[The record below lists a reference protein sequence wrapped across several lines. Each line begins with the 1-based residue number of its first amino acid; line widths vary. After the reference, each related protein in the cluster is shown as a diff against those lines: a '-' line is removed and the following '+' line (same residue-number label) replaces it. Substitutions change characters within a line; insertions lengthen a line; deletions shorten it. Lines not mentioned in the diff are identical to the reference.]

1 LSDDESRRFFDFA
14 SGTFREPADPRRPR
28 GSVSFCPST
37 LHGITQQRT
46 LPAINLIAV
55 AVGLVVAATSAALVR
70 LLVVPNASI
79 FGIAAP
85 LCGIAL
91 GAYLAGKL
99 AKNAGL
105 YHGAL
110 VGVGYVLVEAIGLAP
125 PPFEPSGDGLGDS
138 LSIITGDAMLLALA
152 ALAGWIA
159 APRAASSSSSG
170 TGRGR

>member
-1 LSDDESRRFFDFA
+1 MA
-14 SGTFREPADPRRPR
+14 
-28 GSVSFCPST
+28 
-37 LHGITQQRT
+37 QQRA
-46 LPAINLIAV
+46 LPAINQIAV
-55 AVGLVVAATSAALVR
+55 AVGVVVAALSAALVR
-70 LLVVPNASI
+70 VVALPTASI

-110 VGVGYVLVEAIGLAP
+110 VGVGYVLVEAIGFAP
-125 PPFEPSGDGLGDS
+125 PPFEPTGDGLGDS
-138 LSIITGDAMLLALA
+138 LSIIAGDAMLLALA
-152 ALAGWIA
+152 AFAGWLA
-159 APRAASSSSSG
+159 APRATSSSSSG

>member
-1 LSDDESRRFFDFA
+1 LSEYARAIGQRR
-14 SGTFREPADPRRPR
+14 SP
-28 GSVSFCPST
+28 
-37 LHGITQQRT
+37 
-46 LPAINLIAV
+46 PAINQLAV
-55 AVGLVVAATSAALVR
+55 VAGLVVAATVASLLRLAAS
-70 LLVVPNASI
+70 PTASI

-91 GAYLAGKL
+91 GAFLAGKL
-99 AKNAGL
+99 AKNAGV

-125 PPFEPSGDGLGDS
+125 APLEPAGVGLTEG
-138 LSIITGDAMLLALA
+138 LSIIAGDALVLTVA

-159 APRAASSSSSG
+159 APRAGSSSSSG

>member
-1 LSDDESRRFFDFA
+1 MIFE

-37 LHGITQQRT
+37 LHDIAQRRALPPIQQ
-46 LPAINLIAV
+46 LAV
-55 AVGLVVAATSAALVR
+55 AAGLGIALAIALVVRIAAASA
-70 LLVVPNASI
+70 ASI

-91 GAYLAGKL
+91 GGLVAGKL

-110 VGVGYVLVEAIGLAP
+110 VGIGYVLVEAIGLAP
-125 PPFEPSGDGLGDS
+125 APFEPSGDGLTEG
-138 LSIITGDAMLLALA
+138 LSIIAGDALLLVLGAG
-152 ALAGWIA
+152 AGWIA
-159 APRAASSSSSG
+159 APQAASSSSSG

>member
-1 LSDDESRRFFDFA
+1 V

-37 LHGITQQRT
+37 LEGIARQSS
-46 LPAINLIAV
+46 LPPINQIAV
-55 AVGLVVAATSAALVR
+55 AVGVLVAATVASVLRLAASS
-70 LLVVPNASI
+70 PASI

-91 GAYLAGKL
+91 GAVLAGKV
-99 AKNAGL
+99 AKNGGL

-125 PPFEPSGDGLGDS
+125 APLEPSGEGFAEGLS
-138 LSIITGDAMLLALA
+138 VIAGDALVLAVA

-159 APRAASSSSSG
+159 APRATSSSSSG
-170 TGRGR
+170 MGRGR

>member
-1 LSDDESRRFFDFA
+1 MIFE
-14 SGTFREPADPRRPR
+14 SGTFRELADPRRPR

-37 LHGITQQRT
+37 LDGIAPQRSVPT
-46 LPAINLIAV
+46 VHYPAV
-55 AVGLVVAATSAALVR
+55 AAGILVGTAIASLLRLSAS
-70 LLVVPNASI
+70 PTASI

-91 GAYLAGKL
+91 GGYLAGKL
-99 AKNAGL
+99 AKYAGL

-125 PPFEPSGDGLGDS
+125 APLESAGDGLTEG
-138 LSIITGDAMLLALA
+138 LSIIAGDALLLALA

-159 APRAASSSSSG
+159 APRGVSSSSSG
-170 TGRGR
+170 TDRGR

>member
-1 LSDDESRRFFDFA
+1 V

-37 LHGITQQRT
+37 LNDIAQQRA
-46 LPAINLIAV
+46 LPPINQIAV
-55 AVGLVVAATSAALVR
+55 AAGVLVAATIASILRLAASS
-70 LLVVPNASI
+70 PASI

-91 GAYLAGKL
+91 GAFLAGKV
-99 AKNAGL
+99 AKNGGL

-125 PPFEPSGDGLGDS
+125 APLEPSGVGVAEGLS
-138 LSIITGDAMLLALA
+138 VIAGDALVLAVA
-152 ALAGWIA
+152 VLAGWIA
-159 APRAASSSSSG
+159 SPQAMSSSSSG
-170 TGRGR
+170 KGRGQ

>member
-1 LSDDESRRFFDFA
+1 M

-37 LHGITQQRT
+37 LDGIAQQRA
-46 LPAINLIAV
+46 LPAINQIAV
-55 AVGLVVAATSAALVR
+55 AAGVLVAATIASILRLAASS
-70 LLVVPNASI
+70 PASI

-91 GAYLAGKL
+91 GAFLAGKL
-99 AKNAGL
+99 AKNGGL

-110 VGVGYVLVEAIGLAP
+110 VGVGYVLIEAIGLAP
-125 PPFEPSGDGLGDS
+125 APLEPSGEGFAEGLS
-138 LSIITGDAMLLALA
+138 VIAGDALVLALA
-152 ALAGWIA
+152 VLAGWIA
-159 APRAASSSSSG
+159 APQAMSSSSSG

>member
-1 LSDDESRRFFDFA
+1 MIFE

-37 LHGITQQRT
+37 LDDIARQRSVPT
-46 LPAINLIAV
+46 INQIAIA
-55 AVGLVVAATSAALVR
+55 AGLVAAAIVALLVSLAATPA
-70 LLVVPNASI
+70 ASI

-85 LCGIAL
+85 LCGIAV

-110 VGVGYVLVEAIGLAP
+110 VGVGYVLVEALGLAP
-125 PPFEPSGDGLGDS
+125 APFEPSGDSLAEGLW
-138 LSIITGDAMLLALA
+138 IIAGDALLLAVA
-152 ALAGWIA
+152 AVAGWIA
-159 APRAASSSSSG
+159 APRATSSSSSG
-170 TGRGR
+170 MGRAR

>member
-1 LSDDESRRFFDFA
+1 V

-37 LHGITQQRT
+37 LDGIAQQRA
-46 LPAINLIAV
+46 LPAINQIAV
-55 AVGLVVAATSAALVR
+55 VAGVLVAATIASILRLAASS
-70 LLVVPNASI
+70 PASI

-91 GAYLAGKL
+91 GAFLAGKL
-99 AKNAGL
+99 AKNGGL

-110 VGVGYVLVEAIGLAP
+110 VGVGYVLIEAIGLAP
-125 PPFEPSGDGLGDS
+125 APLEPSGEGFAEGLS
-138 LSIITGDAMLLALA
+138 VIAGDALVLALA
-152 ALAGWIA
+152 VLAGWIA
-159 APRAASSSSSG
+159 APQAMSSSSSG

>member
-1 LSDDESRRFFDFA
+1 V

-28 GSVSFCPST
+28 GSVSFYPST
-37 LHGITQQRT
+37 LDVIAQQRT
-46 LPAINLIAV
+46 LPSLNQIAV
-55 AVGLVVAATSAALVR
+55 AGGVLVAATIASVLR
-70 LLVVPNASI
+70 LATSSPASI

-91 GAYLAGKL
+91 GALIAGKV
-99 AKNAGL
+99 AKNGGL

-125 PPFEPSGDGLGDS
+125 APLEPSGEGFAEGLS
-138 LSIITGDAMLLALA
+138 VIAGDALVLGLA

-159 APRAASSSSSG
+159 APQATSSSSSG